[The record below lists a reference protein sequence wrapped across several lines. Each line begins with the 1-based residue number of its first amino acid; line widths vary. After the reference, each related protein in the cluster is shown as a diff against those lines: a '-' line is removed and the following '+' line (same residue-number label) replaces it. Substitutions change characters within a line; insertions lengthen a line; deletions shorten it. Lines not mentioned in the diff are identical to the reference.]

1 MDVNL
6 IYHIFHVSCFK
17 KKSRCDNSS
26 INRSVKKCFV
36 LNCLQYLASRK
47 YSITELL
54 EELIMKYLSDEL
66 YERKR
71 IHAEETAEHSK

>member
-1 MDVNL
+1 M
-6 IYHIFHVSCFK
+6 HFF
-17 KKSRCDNSS
+17 
-26 INRSVKKCFV
+26 
-36 LNCLQYLASRK
+36 NCLQYLASRK

-66 YERKR
+66 SERRR